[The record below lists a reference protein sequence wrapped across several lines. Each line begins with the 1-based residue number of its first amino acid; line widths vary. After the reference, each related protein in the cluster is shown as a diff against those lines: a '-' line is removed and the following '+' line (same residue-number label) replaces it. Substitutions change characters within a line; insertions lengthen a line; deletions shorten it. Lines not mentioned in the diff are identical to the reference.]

1 MFYRIA
7 TALCCMIPLFCS
19 AQSKVSFGRSDDG
32 AASVT
37 NEFTVE
43 RLTDHVYNTARS
55 QHPDMVERDLLEFA
69 YSAGRGTS
77 QTIEAPTIY
86 RNWPEINDYVNRI
99 MQRVLP
105 ADYPGREVIKAYVIK
120 DGSTNAFM
128 TPSGQFFIH
137 IGLLPD
143 LTTEASLAGVI
154 AHELAHYTRS
164 HSLSRFVAEMTGEI
178 RGTLFVDKRSV
189 RNSFSVDNE
198 LDADATAR
206 EYMLAAGYD
215 LQGLIDVFKVFKRN
229 EDQVLLRFDDVWELK
244 ETTHPSNTRRIDAIK
259 DYAEAQT
266 DNKESYKVSEPL
278 FLDFK
283 EAARAETLK
292 YLLSANRYNSTL
304 ESAFKFH
311 LLDPNNP
318 TYIYYAMEAIRR
330 NCYLDVREW
339 SKNFITSNYHEIVER
354 RGDRSKIKIEGH
366 FFEKFRPELLG
377 MPEDSWDQVQAQFYW
392 EGDAKF
398 TTNEEAYAFFHQIG
412 KLFEEPECTLSNAL
426 SLSFD
431 EDKMRAEL
439 QAYLDYGDHVA
450 HAEFARAM
458 LEDGIYEALPDKKM
472 TALRRFLVI
481 AKQSGDNIL
490 LDASGA
496 DSPVRKVVADASA
509 ADTSRVYVDLSDPA
523 AMSTEDALLFANLEE
538 FSARKIFARGDK
550 TEMYILNPDYW
561 DLLKRYG
568 VNEINF
574 VNVYF
579 QTKAEGKR
587 TAEDY
592 RKAIETPAIDYLND
606 TESKIQVLAVP
617 ISSVRIQKDETM
629 KNRYF
634 GGERRVSP
642 KKDKQEQI
650 IEYLSEDFTKVWEA
664 EGR

>member
-1 MFYRIA
+1 MRYHIA
-7 TALCCMIPLFCS
+7 TALCCLLPFLCS

-32 AASVT
+32 AAT
-37 NEFTVE
+37 LKNEFTAQ
-43 RLTDHVYNTARS
+43 RLTDHVFTTAQE
-55 QHPDMVERDLLEFA
+55 QHPDMIERDLLQFA

-86 RNWPEINDYVNRI
+86 RNWPEIDVYVNRI
-99 MQRVLP
+99 MQKVLP
-105 ADYPGREVIKAYVIK
+105 ADYPGREYIKAYVIK

-164 HSLSRFVAEMTGEI
+164 HSLSRYVAEMTGEI
-178 RGTLFVDKRSV
+178 RGTLFVDKRNVS
-189 RNSFSVDNE
+189 NAFSVDNE

-206 EYMLAAGYD
+206 DYMLAAGYD
-215 LQGLIDVFKVFKRN
+215 LQGLIDVFSVFKRN
-229 EDQVLLRFDDVWELK
+229 EDQALLRFEDVWELK
-244 ETTHPSNTRRIDAIK
+244 ETTHPSSSRRIDAIEEFAK
-259 DYAEAQT
+259 AQT
-266 DNKESYKVSEPL
+266 GDKASYLVSEPL
-278 FLDFK
+278 FAEFK

-311 LLDPNNP
+311 LLEPNNP
-318 TYIYYAMEAIRR
+318 TYVYYAMEAIRR
-330 NCYLDVREW
+330 NCYMDVREW
-339 SKNFITSNYHEIVER
+339 SKNFITSNYHDVIER
-354 RGDRSKIKIEGH
+354 RGDRSKVKIEGH

-377 MPEDSWDQVQAQFYW
+377 MEADSWDKVQAKFYW
-392 EGDAKF
+392 EGEPKF
-398 TTNEEAYAFFHQIG
+398 VTNEQAYAFFHEIG

-439 QAYLDYGDHVA
+439 EAYLAYGDVA

-458 LEDGIYEALPDKKM
+458 LNDGIYDALPNKKM
-472 TALRRFLVI
+472 TALRNFIII
-481 AKQSGDNIL
+481 AKQSGDNVI
-490 LDASGA
+490 LDATGA
-496 DSPVRKVVADASA
+496 DHPVRKVVADASG
-509 ADTSRVYVDLSDPA
+509 ADTSRIYLDLSDPA
-523 AMSTEDALLFANLEE
+523 AMGTEDALIFANLEN
-538 FSARKIFARGDK
+538 FSVRKIYARGDK

-579 QTKAEGKR
+579 QTKAEGKK
-587 TAEDY
+587 TAEDF
-592 RKAIETPAIDYLND
+592 RAAIETPAVDYLND
-606 TESKIQVLAVP
+606 TETKIQVLAVP
-617 ISSVRIQKDETM
+617 ISSVRIQKEKTM

-642 KKDKQEQI
+642 KEDKQQQI
-650 IEYLSEDFTKVWEA
+650 KDYLNEDFGKVWEA